1 MKGSQVAAIAVRM
14 ATAVVFIVN
23 VQCAL
28 SFVLQPAAFTD
39 SFELAS
45 AGVAGDVAV
54 RGLGVAFLMWNTT
67 YPAVIV
73 DPRRFRVLHIVV
85 LAQQII
91 GLVGELIIRL
101 TLPPGAINLTASI
114 DRFIA
119 FDAFG
124 LVIMASTLA
133 VLIIA
138 DRRTKQQ
145 AAINIQTN
153 L

>member
-1 MKGSQVAAIAVRM
+1 MKGSQVAAIAARM

-28 SFVLQPAAFTD
+28 SFVLQPASFTS
-39 SFELAS
+39 SFELTGTGI
-45 AGVAGDVAV
+45 AGEVAV
-54 RGLGVAFLMWNTT
+54 RGLGVAFLMWNAT

-73 DPRRFRVLHIVV
+73 DPRRFRALHVVV
-85 LAQQII
+85 LAQQVI
-91 GLVGELIIRL
+91 GLAGESMIRL
-101 TLPPGAINLTASI
+101 TLPPESTDLTGSI

-124 LVIMASTLA
+124 LVLMASTLA

-138 DRRTKQQ
+138 DRHAEQQ
-145 AAINIQTN
+145 AAVNIRAKI
-153 L
+153 